1 MGVVV
6 YNSSEKVISDDK
18 DIDASENWMRDFLCF
33 NKMMEMWISGEDA
46 PDIKIAL
53 LDTGIDALH
62 PFIQSRWSGKH
73 SEEDHY
79 YDFVEAGTQGPI
91 DEDGHGT
98 HCAGSILKVAPRAL
112 LYVARVCKTQ
122 QSSQKDGNFAN
133 KVAQV
138 SLCIIL

>member
-1 MGVVV
+1 MT
-6 YNSSEKVISDDK
+6 SDDK
-18 DIDASENWMRDFLCF
+18 DIAASESWMKEFLYF
-33 NKMMEMWISGEDA
+33 NNMMGKWISGEDA
-46 PDIKIAL
+46 PDIKIAI

-62 PFIQSRWSGKH
+62 PFIGSRWTDKH

-79 YDFVEAGTQGPI
+79 YDFVEDGTGGPI

-122 QSSQKDGNFAN
+122 QSSQQDGNFAN